1 MDMITNNFNSEEVL
15 WMADY
20 ADIDMIELE
29 VNIYKSFPNAKE
41 ITIDSIEPDI
51 VFILVDGEKYTINPL
66 GEVYKGWEV

>member
-1 MDMITNNFNSEEVL
+1 MITNNFNSEEVL

-29 VNIYKSFPNAKE
+29 VSIYKSFPNAKE

-51 VFILVDGEKYTINPL
+51 VFILVDGEKYTITPS
-66 GEVYKGWEV
+66 GDEVWEGWEV

>member
-1 MDMITNNFNSEEVL
+1 MITNNFNSEEVL

-29 VNIYKSFPNAKE
+29 VSIYKSFPNAKE

-51 VFILVDGEKYTINPL
+51 VYILVDGEKYTITPS
-66 GEVYKGWEV
+66 GEVWKGWEV